1 MDVKRA
7 KAYGKGAPPVNTRK
21 RKLNSGEIP
30 QSKPSRWALPYSLI
44 TNGNASFSH
53 FLKCEGFNWGRI
65 WLHVYTDVPY
75 VFGPINPAIDDVV
88 RNPIV

>member
-1 MDVKRA
+1 MLRELKLTVK
-7 KAYGKGAPPVNTRK
+7 
-21 RKLNSGEIP
+21 E
-30 QSKPSRWALPYSLI
+30 LPLLTHANASSTQVRFHNPNPLDGLSLTLVV

-88 RNPIV
+88 RNLIV